1 LTGDPIGVYEKGK
14 EKKRRKEIAMVKKV
28 GGRKTRTDHKT
39 EVIKKKRKEIIKETK
54 DKARNVKR
62 ATEDTGALCIV
73 CGKKIKNGQ
82 RIRIMPKDKTCQD
95 VRMYHLRT
103 CGPGSANWEAFKT
116 SGKRTP
122 QKSFQWQ
129 QLSFNWKKPKG

>member
-1 LTGDPIGVYEKGK
+1 MTGDSIGVYEK
-14 EKKRRKEIAMVKKV
+14 EEQKKRRKEIAMVKKV
-28 GGRKTRTDHKT
+28 GSRKSRTDPKT

-82 RIRIMPKDKTCQD
+82 RIRIMPKDKNCQEIR
-95 VRMYHLRT
+95 VYHLRT
-103 CGPGSANWEAFKT
+103 CGPGSANWEAFKI
-116 SGKRTP
+116 SGKRNP
-122 QKSFQWQ
+122 PKSFQWL
-129 QLSFNWKKPKG
+129 QLSFNWKK